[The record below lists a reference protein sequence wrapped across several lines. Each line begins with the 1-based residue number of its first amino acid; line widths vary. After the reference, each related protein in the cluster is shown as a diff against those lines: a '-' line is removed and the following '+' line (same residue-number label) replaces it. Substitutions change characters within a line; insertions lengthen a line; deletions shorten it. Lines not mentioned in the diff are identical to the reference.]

1 MKYVLR
7 MKTTQTRDF
16 SKHISLI
23 YKRPGCSAFCNCY
36 LVYFLPRS
44 LQSLCI
50 SAHLSYLPDNYKTF
64 NVWFTAQLFQ
74 CLVSFISRFCNLL
87 PIWGIMPELQTHQ
100 LHWACTSQRGYFPR
114 KAWLQMFISVWHYKK
129 NLPQW
134 LHILPTQLS
143 SCLWLMHN
151 RYYCS
156 CFRCSCF
163 SLLASITPWLERQW
177 ESCSFR
183 GALIYFSIK
192 RQTPKQ
198 RNRMSRGLRKPAL
211 CLLTPPQRMIPP
223 WS

>member
-36 LVYFLPRS
+36 LVYFFPCS

-114 KAWLQMFISVWHYKK
+114 KAWLQMFISVWHYKETFH
-129 NLPQW
+129 NGYISF
-134 LHILPTQLS
+134 LHNSALVYDWCIIDTIVAASDVLV
-143 SCLWLMHN
+143 
-151 RYYCS
+151 
-156 CFRCSCF
+156 
-163 SLLASITPWLERQW
+163 SL
-177 ESCSFR
+177 C
-183 GALIYFSIK
+183 
-192 RQTPKQ
+192 
-198 RNRMSRGLRKPAL
+198 
-211 CLLTPPQRMIPP
+211 
-223 WS
+223 